1 MCSDSVVVVNCK
13 GIGRHCVTSYSLK
26 AKQIIFNLQVGLVA
40 LGFYADK
47 YFGMR

>member
-1 MCSDSVVVVNCK
+1 MCSDSAVVVNCK
-13 GIGRHCVTSYSLK
+13 GIGRHCVTSIFTQSK
-26 AKQIIFNLQVGLVA
+26 ANYLNLQVGLVA